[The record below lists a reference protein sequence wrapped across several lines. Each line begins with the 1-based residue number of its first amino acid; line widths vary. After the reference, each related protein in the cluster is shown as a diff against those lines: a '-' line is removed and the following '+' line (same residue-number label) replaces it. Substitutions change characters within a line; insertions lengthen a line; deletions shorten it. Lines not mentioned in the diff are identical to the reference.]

1 MKSLAHVDFAESTT
15 QVDLAGRGRMLAL
28 GCFCSEICISDRKS
42 VVCWPICKRLICIF
56 LQSVAA
62 ELSSPPPAG
71 PSMGVASRRGGSLS
85 SVLSLPVSEFAL
97 FATTTASGPMAGPT
111 APSEGVVHD
120 QSDSSL
126 SSPDLKCT
134 VLGYD
139 VT

>member
-1 MKSLAHVDFAESTT
+1 MAF
-15 QVDLAGRGRMLAL
+15 
-28 GCFCSEICISDRKS
+28 GCLCYGICISDRKS
-42 VVCWPICKRLICIF
+42 VVGNKSPILGRFVNVSFAF

-62 ELSSPPPAG
+62 ELSSPPAAG

-97 FATTTASGPMAGPT
+97 FATTTPSGPMAGPT
-111 APSEGVVHD
+111 APSEDVVHD